1 MLIMALVIT
10 ALVVTPKIHCLYLK
24 KKKKRRKDR
33 IYYAEPKHVIMSD
46 ICHHRDVIRFLS
58 GMNKGLKLPPGIITL
73 KVKEI
78 KNTNNSYLG

>member
-10 ALVVTPKIHCLYLK
+10 ALVVTPKIHCLYL

>member
-1 MLIMALVIT
+1 MNADNGFGDNSFSSYPQNSLPL
-10 ALVVTPKIHCLYLK
+10 L

>member
-24 KKKKRRKDR
+24 KKKRHKDR

-46 ICHHRDVIRFLS
+46 ICHPRDVIRFL
-58 GMNKGLKLPPGIITL
+58 
-73 KVKEI
+73 
-78 KNTNNSYLG
+78 